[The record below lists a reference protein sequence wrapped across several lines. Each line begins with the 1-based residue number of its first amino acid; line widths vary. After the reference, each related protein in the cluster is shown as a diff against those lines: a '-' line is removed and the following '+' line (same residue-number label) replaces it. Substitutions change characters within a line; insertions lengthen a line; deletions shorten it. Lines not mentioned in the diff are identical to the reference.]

1 MPVPDSMDDLST
13 TAASNTPAGSES
25 PTNADDYLR
34 AIQAILRSTNA
45 KGSDIA
51 SAATTNLGTAT
62 GEFVD
67 VTGTTTIT
75 SFGTIAAGIVR
86 TVRFTGAL
94 TLTHNATSLILPGG
108 ANITTAANDTA
119 IFRSLGSGNW
129 LCVAYK
135 KADGNPVI
143 AQLPVTD
150 ATAVVKG
157 SSDATKLIRLEAD
170 GITTATTRVITMPDF
185 DVNLGI
191 TGNAEDTTPDQAA
204 DYVATYDASA
214 GGLKKVLLG
223 RVGAWTYLAE
233 QASTSGTS
241 IDFTGIPSW
250 ATEVEV
256 MFVGVS
262 TNGTSDWI
270 MQIGDAGGI
279 ETTGYLGAA
288 NHLGAANTVSNY
300 TAGYGLNP
308 SATAGSIVHGS
319 IKLSLEDSS
328 DNTWVAT
335 GNLAR
340 SDGAAVIAMAGSK
353 PLSATFTQLRITT
366 AGGANT
372 FDAGVIRARYR

>member
-250 ATEVEV
+250 ATEVVV
-256 MFVGVS
+256 MFAGVS
-262 TNGTSDWI
+262 TNGTSDVI
-270 MQIGDAGGI
+270 LQIGDAGGI
-279 ETTGYLGAA
+279 ETSGYLGACSA
-288 NHLGAANTVSNY
+288 LAGAASTSNF
-300 TAGYGLNP
+300 TAGYGL
-308 SATAGSIVHGS
+308 SASSAAANVYHGNAT
-319 IKLSLEDSS
+319 LHLEDAS
-328 DNTWVAT
+328 DNTWTAT
-335 GNLAR
+335 STLAR
-340 SDGAAVIAMAGSK
+340 SDGAQTHLGAGSK
-353 PLSATFTQLRITT
+353 PLSATLTQLRITT
-366 AGGANT
+366 VGGANT
-372 FDAGVIRARYR
+372 FDAGVIRVKYR